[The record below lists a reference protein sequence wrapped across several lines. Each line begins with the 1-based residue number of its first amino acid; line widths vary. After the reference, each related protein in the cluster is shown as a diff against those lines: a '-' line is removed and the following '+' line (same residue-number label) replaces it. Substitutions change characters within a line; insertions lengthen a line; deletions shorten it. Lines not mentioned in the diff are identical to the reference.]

1 MKTLATTLVAA
12 ILLMG
17 MPALSLGEDLTA
29 SEIVKG
35 LKPKKLTRSLGGDN
49 GALSED
55 QKARLENLTR
65 AIGVVPKEEKREK
78 LAELDAMVEAAQLPK
93 LDFAIYFE
101 YDSADIATQSLPTLD
116 QLGAALAS
124 PELQGMSYLVNG
136 HTDAKGSDAYNQSLS
151 ERRAE
156 TVAAYLARHHGIDP
170 TKLKP
175 LGYGESRLKD
185 AADPEAAVNR
195 RVEIVN
201 LTY

>member
-1 MKTLATTLVAA
+1 MKTPLIAA
-12 ILLMG
+12 ALLILG
-17 MPALSLGEDLTA
+17 MPALALAQGLTA
-29 SEIVKG
+29 QEFING

-49 GALSED
+49 GGLSPE
-55 QKARLENLTR
+55 QKRQLEGLTR
-65 AIGVVPKEEKREK
+65 AIAVVPKEEKQEK
-78 LAELDAMVEAAQLPK
+78 LAELDAVVEAAKLPK
-93 LDFAIYFE
+93 LDFPIYFE
-101 YDSADIATQSLPTLD
+101 YDSADIATPSLATLD
-116 QLGAALAS
+116 QLGTALAS
-124 PELQGMSYLVNG
+124 ADLKGMSYLVNG

-170 TKLKP
+170 AKLKP
-175 LGYGESRLKD
+175 FGYGESRLKE